1 MRKSAFICVN
11 QRPKSFSLFTLM
23 ILTLTTNAALD
34 RILLID
40 EFTPGGIMRPPA
52 FIDKVGGKGLD
63 VSVAL
68 RAVGAETVAISAVG
82 GDTGRRLADLLA
94 GYGITTDL
102 IWRPG
107 ETRLAH
113 VIAEQR
119 TNRHSHIIAGNLPVT
134 PAIVAQF
141 LDKLRLHL
149 PDAAWLVAGG
159 TLPQGMPPDFYRQ
172 ITALAREAGVPVLL
186 DITGPPV
193 APAVVAQPP
202 EVLKLN
208 RQEFAATFA
217 APPTDSI
224 AGLVEQAAAVVRRHR
239 LPALV
244 LTCGRDGLLG
254 FTPEGVFHAA
264 PPPQQAVNAAGAG
277 DVSSAGL
284 VWRLSLGDGWPEV
297 LRWAAAL
304 SAASVLTIGT
314 ADVNFADAERLWP
327 AVSVQQ
333 L

>member
-1 MRKSAFICVN
+1 
-11 QRPKSFSLFTLM
+11 M

-40 EFTPGGIMRPPA
+40 EFTPGGIMRPPN
-52 FIDKVGGKGLD
+52 FIDRVGGKGLD

-82 GDTGRRLADLLA
+82 GDTGRRLAGLLA

-102 IWRPG
+102 IWLEG

-119 TNRHSHIIAGNLPVT
+119 ANRHSHIIAGNLPVT
-134 PAIVAQF
+134 PEAVTQF
-141 LDKLRLHL
+141 LDRLQTHL
-149 PDAAWLVAGG
+149 PRAAWLVAGG

-172 ITALAREAGVPVLL
+172 ITALARQAGVPVLL

-193 APAVVAQPP
+193 APALAQPP
-202 EVLKLN
+202 AVLKLN

-224 AGLVEQAAAVVRRHR
+224 AGLVEQAAAVVGRHR

-244 LTCGRDGLLG
+244 LTCGEDGLLG
-254 FTPEGVFHAA
+254 FTPEGVFRAV

-284 VWRLSLGDGWPEV
+284 VWRLSLGDGWPEA

-314 ADVNFADAERLWP
+314 ADVNLPDAERILP
-327 AVSVQQ
+327 AVTVEP

>member
-1 MRKSAFICVN
+1 
-11 QRPKSFSLFTLM
+11 M

-34 RILLID
+34 RILVID
-40 EFTPGGIMRPPA
+40 EFEPGGIMRPPG

-68 RAVGAETVAISAVG
+68 RAVGVETVAISAVA

-94 GYGITTDL
+94 GYGIATDL
-102 IWRPG
+102 IWLEG

-119 TNRHSHIIAGNLPVT
+119 WQRHSHIIAGNLPVT
-134 PAIVAQF
+134 PQAVTQF
-141 LDKLRLHL
+141 LDRLHTHL
-149 PDAAWLVAGG
+149 PRAAWLVAGG
-159 TLPQGMPPDFYRQ
+159 TLPQGMPPNFYKQ
-172 ITALAREAGVPVLL
+172 VTALAHQAGTPVLL
-186 DITGPPV
+186 DITGPPALPV
-193 APAVVAQPP
+193 LESPP
-202 EVLKLN
+202 EILKLN
-208 RQEFAATFA
+208 RAEFTATFDVSPA
-217 APPTDSI
+217 ESI
-224 AGLVEQAAAVVRRHR
+224 TQLAQQADVIYRRFR

-244 LTCGRDGLLG
+244 LTCGADGLIG

-264 PPPQQAVNAAGAG
+264 PPLQTVVSAAGAG

-284 VWRLSLGDGWPEV
+284 VWRLSLGDDWPAA

-304 SAASVLTIGT
+304 SAASVRTIGT
-314 ADVNFADAERLWP
+314 ADVDFADAERILP
-327 AVSVQQ
+327 EVTVTQ